1 MPIFSDVQIETVS
14 DHQTGEYHGETTH
27 HRFYIDGDIVAY
39 ALTEFWHDVD
49 WVFVRDI
56 QAGQYQK
63 RKGYATQAL
72 LWIYDEY
79 SKPILPV
86 HITPRAV
93 KFWQSIRLL
102 HPQVI
107 GAVSC
112 LLPMAVNRKQQSV
125 SRPCVRFRTTGLR
138 QVCSIDENVYT
149 ISKMPTALTNK

>member
-102 HPQVI
+102 HPHGYTHGYRGRVLPFANGSKPQTT
-107 GAVSC
+107 VSQPS
-112 LLPMAVNRKQQSV
+112 L
-125 SRPCVRFRTTGLR
+125 RTFSYHWAAPSLQHR
-138 QVCSIDENVYT
+138 
-149 ISKMPTALTNK
+149 